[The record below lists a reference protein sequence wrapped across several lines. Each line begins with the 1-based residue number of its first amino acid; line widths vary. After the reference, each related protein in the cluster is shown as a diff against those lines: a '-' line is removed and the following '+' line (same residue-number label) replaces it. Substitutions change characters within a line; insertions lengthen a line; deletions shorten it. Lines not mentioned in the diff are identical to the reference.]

1 MSALWVSNKTK
12 PEIKLKDYILS
23 CCFKIKLENVLQ
35 KPLNFMANKNFS
47 ENIVLQEGKLSQKR
61 IISYQ
66 RRSQIGSTA
75 YLQGKAIHY
84 TSLTK
89 WNKSH
94 VCKKKTCFISALE
107 LIKEIDN
114 LKKMLKQTSA
124 LTQVLTSYMS
134 SAIPKA
140 LFSICVNAPAPDA
153 LLQSPSVN
161 CPESS
166 SSVYL

>member
-1 MSALWVSNKTK
+1 MK
-12 PEIKLKDYILS
+12 ILS
-23 CCFKIKLENVLQ
+23 YKKEDFHRKELSAIKDEIILAAQLTCKER
-35 KPLNFMANKNFS
+35 
-47 ENIVLQEGKLSQKR
+47 LSITPASQNGTKAMYAKKR
-61 IISYQ
+61 PASY
-66 RRSQIGSTA
+66 
-75 YLQGKAIHY
+75 LH
-84 TSLTK
+84 
-89 WNKSH
+89 WNS
-94 VCKKKTCFISALE
+94 
-107 LIKEIDN
+107 KEIYN